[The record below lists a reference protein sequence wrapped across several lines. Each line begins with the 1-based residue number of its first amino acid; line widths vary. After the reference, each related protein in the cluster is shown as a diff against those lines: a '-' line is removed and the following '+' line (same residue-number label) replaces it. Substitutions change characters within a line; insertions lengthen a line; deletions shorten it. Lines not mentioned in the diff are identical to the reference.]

1 MIKVGIIGA
10 TGYTGVEL
18 VRLLSTHSKVCL
30 HAMTSRGDA
39 GIKVG
44 HYFRSLEGVTDLK
57 FVTPDDPTLDE
68 CDVVFFATPHGV
80 AMKDAMRFLER
91 GAKVIDLSA
100 DFRLQDPAV
109 FKRWYGID
117 HTAQDLLKSAVYGV
131 PELYRDSIRNAS
143 LVANP
148 GCYPTITQ
156 LGFAPFLKAGVIDP
170 HSLIADCKS
179 GVSGAGRKAE
189 LGLIYCEVAE
199 SFKAYGINGHR
210 HHSEMVQ
217 ELNKIVPSSLTFTP
231 HLVPMNRGMFA
242 TLYAKLNTQM
252 SLDDLQAIL
261 LSAYKNEPFIKVL
274 GVNQQPESRS
284 VKGSNNIQYSISLPE
299 TALNQLVILGAQ
311 DNLVKGSAGQAIQ
324 NMNIMCGFNENEG
337 LKQIALIP

>member
-1 MIKVGIIGA
+1 MIKIGIIGA
-10 TGYTGVEL
+10 TGYTGLEL
-18 VRLLSTHSKVCL
+18 VRLLNTHSKVRI
-30 HAMTSRGDA
+30 HAMTSRGDV
-39 GIKVG
+39 GKKVC
-44 HYFRSLEGVTDLK
+44 HYFRSLEGVTDLQ
-57 FVTPDDPTLDE
+57 FISPDDPTLAE
-68 CDVVFFATPHGV
+68 CDVIFFATPHGV
-80 AMKDAMRFLER
+80 AMKDAQRFLAQ
-91 GAKVIDLSA
+91 GIKIIDLSA
-100 DFRLQDPAV
+100 DFRLNDPDV

-131 PELYRDSIRNAS
+131 PELNRDLIKKAS

-189 LGLIYCEVAE
+189 LGLMYCEVAE

-217 ELNKIVPSSLTFTP
+217 ELSKITPCSLTFTP

-242 TLYAKLNTQM
+242 TLYAKLSM
-252 SLDDLQAIL
+252 SMCLEDLQEIL
-261 LSAYKNEPFIKVL
+261 LNAYKDESFIKVL
-274 GVNQQPESRS
+274 DVNQQPETRS
-284 VKGSNNIQYSISLPE
+284 VRGTNNIHYSISLPE
-299 TALNQLVILGAQ
+299 TAHNQLIILGAQ
-311 DNLVKGSAGQAIQ
+311 DNLVKGAAGQAIQ
-324 NMNIMCGFNENEG
+324 NMNIMCGFNEDEG